1 MTKLSKDEFITK
13 INDKLGDNEDLKVE
27 LMEDVTDSFNEDKTE
42 LNEMTSKYED
52 MKSKYEDLQAKYKE
66 RFMNPSSVIDVE
78 VKNPYSDEKEDK
90 VIDIREI

>member
-27 LMEDVTDSFNEDKTE
+27 LMEDITDSFNEDKTE
-42 LNEMTSKYED
+42 LNNMTSMYED
-52 MKSKYEDLQAKYKE
+52 MKSKYEDLQVKYKE
-66 RFMNPSSVIDVE
+66 RFMNPSDVKDIE
-78 VKNPYSDEKEDK
+78 IKNPYSENEKT

>member
-13 INDKLGDNEDLKVE
+13 INDKLGDNEELKVE
-27 LMEDVTDSFNEDKTE
+27 LMEDITDSFTEDKTE

-52 MKSKYEDLQAKYKE
+52 MKSKYEDLQTKYKE
-66 RFMNPSSVIDVE
+66 RFMNPSEVKEVE
-78 VKNPYSDEKEDK
+78 VKNPYSDKEEKE

>member
-1 MTKLSKDEFITK
+1 MTKLSKDEIITK

-27 LMEDVTDSFNEDKTE
+27 LMEDITDSFNEDKTE

-52 MKSKYEDLQAKYKE
+52 MKTKYEDLQSKYKE
-66 RFMNPSSVIDVE
+66 RFLNPSEVIDVE
-78 VKNPYSDEKEDK
+78 TKNPYSENEDK

>member
-27 LMEDVTDSFNEDKTE
+27 LMEDITDSFNEDKTE
-42 LNEMTSKYED
+42 LNEMTSKYEE
-52 MKSKYEDLQAKYKE
+52 MKSKYEDLQVKYKE
-66 RFMNPSSVIDVE
+66 RFMNPSEVIDVE
-78 VKNPYSDEKEDK
+78 VKNPYTENEKE

>member
-27 LMEDVTDSFNEDKTE
+27 LMDDITDSFIEDKSE
-42 LNEMTSKYED
+42 LQEMENKYED
-52 MKSKYEDLQAKYKE
+52 MKNKYEDLQAKYKE
-66 RFMNPSSVIDVE
+66 RFMNPVEVKEIE
-78 VKNPYSDEKEDK
+78 VKNPYSYEEKE

>member
-13 INDKLGDNEDLKVE
+13 INDKLGDNEELKVE
-27 LMEDVTDSFNEDKTE
+27 LMEDITDSFTEDKTE

-52 MKSKYEDLQAKYKE
+52 MKSKYEDLQTKYKE
-66 RFMNPSSVIDVE
+66 RFMNPSEVIEVE
-78 VKNPYSDEKEDK
+78 VKNPYSEEEKE